1 MAQRKKVKTIPAVKP
16 SHRHVRTGFARL
28 RAHRFAEAA
37 QSFQRALALAQGTD
51 ELDGEDFAR
60 IDHLTGQ
67 CLRELRDISGAR
79 THLERAL
86 AAAEAFYGANHVA
99 LIPICIDLADVL
111 RALGIWTNAKALYER
126 ALEID
131 PTPTAST
138 VVATLCG
145 LGKVLEHV
153 GDVNAAIAHYRKALA
168 LAEAHPGRASEAL
181 VLATM
186 HLGRALQLQGDME
199 GGKVYLQR
207 AMALGSVTFRQ
218 EFPEEA
224 ATLSRME
231 MALDGGAVVS
241 RAVH

>member
-1 MAQRKKVKTIPAVKP
+1 MAQRKNVKTLPAVQP

-60 IDHLTGQ
+60 LDHLTGQ

-86 AAAEAFYGANHVA
+86 AAAEAFYGAHHVA
-99 LIPICIDLADVL
+99 LIPIGIDLADVL
-111 RALGIWTNAKALYER
+111 RALGVWAEAKALYER
-126 ALEID
+126 ALTID
-131 PTPTAST
+131 PTAST
-138 VVATLCG
+138 VVETLCG

-153 GDVNAAIAHYRKALA
+153 GDLDGAMAHYRKALV
-168 LAEAHPGRASEAL
+168 LAETDPGRDNVAL

-186 HLGRALQLQGDME
+186 HIGRALQLQGDMA
-199 GGKVYLQR
+199 GGKGYLQR
-207 AMALGSVTFRQ
+207 AMALGSVAFRK
-218 EFPEEA
+218 EFPEAA

-231 MALDGGAVVS
+231 LALDGGAVIS
-241 RAVH
+241 RVVH

>member
-1 MAQRKKVKTIPAVKP
+1 
-16 SHRHVRTGFARL
+16 VRTGFARL

-60 IDHLTGQ
+60 LDHLTGQ
-67 CLRELRDISGAR
+67 CLRELRNISGAR

-86 AAAEAFYGANHVA
+86 AEAEAFYGANHVA

-111 RALGIWTNAKALYER
+111 RALGVWADVKALYER
-126 ALEID
+126 ALRMD
-131 PTPTAST
+131 PAAST

-153 GDVNAAIAHYRKALA
+153 GNLSAAMAYYRKALA
-168 LAEAHPGRASEAL
+168 LADTHPGRGSEAL
-181 VLATM
+181 VLATV
-186 HLGRALQLQGDME
+186 HLGRALQLHGDMA
-199 GGKVYLQR
+199 GGKASLHR
-207 AMALGSVTFRQ
+207 AMALGRAAFRQ
-218 EFPEEA
+218 EFPEAA
-224 ATLSRME
+224 ATMSRLE
-231 MALDGGAVVS
+231 MALEGGGVVS

>member
-1 MAQRKKVKTIPAVKP
+1 MVQRKKVKTIPAVTP

-37 QSFQRALALAQGTD
+37 QSFQQALALAQGTD

-111 RALGIWTNAKALYER
+111 RAFGVWADAKALYER
-126 ALEID
+126 ALTID
-131 PTPTAST
+131 PTAST
-138 VVATLCG
+138 AVATLCG
-145 LGKVLEHV
+145 LGKVLKHV
-153 GDVNAAIAHYRKALA
+153 GDLSGAMAHYRKALA
-168 LAEAHPGRASEAL
+168 LAKAYPDRASEAL

-186 HLGRALQLQGDME
+186 YLGRALQLQGDMVR
-199 GGKVYLQR
+199 GRLYLQR
-207 AMALGSVTFRQ
+207 AMALGSAAFQQ
-218 EFPEEA
+218 EFPDAA
-224 ATLSRME
+224 ATLSRLE